1 MLQFQ
6 RSAKFLLKIK
16 RKSWFRKGY
25 PLLIF
30 VKNHKTTHSFSKC
43 VVKIQYNPWNNVCG
57 DLLLWSFS
65 SMKNVK
71 SVHLKILKQI
81 ANMASRYEMCG
92 NLLLWSFSSIKNVKS
107 VHLKTLKQIVTM
119 AFRYEVC
126 GNLLLWPFTLIK
138 NVKWSNFKDQQKF
151 C

>member
-1 MLQFQ
+1 MWTKCKNTNLF
-6 RSAKFLLKIK
+6 SK
-16 RKSWFRKGY
+16 
-25 PLLIF
+25 IF
-30 VKNHKTTHSFSKC
+30 VSFSSIDFLRQLTWKSFCSRTLQSLDRCGKFPFATYTKLFAKDFNFLPSDNSFISKC

-71 SVHLKILKQI
+71 SVHLK
-81 ANMASRYEMCG
+81 
-92 NLLLWSFSSIKNVKS
+92 
-107 VHLKTLKQIVTM
+107 TLKQIVTM

-126 GNLLLWPFTLIK
+126 GNLLLWSFTLIK
-138 NVKWSNFKDQQKF
+138 NVTWSNFKDQQKF